1 MCKVQTEKDIKVGE
15 EDKES
20 KAVILSKCVLKIFNV
35 HSGLKVWGTYFIK
48 NAVEI
53 NHPITFYVSSFDI

>member
-1 MCKVQTEKDIKVGE
+1 MCKVQTEKDIKVG

-20 KAVILSKCVLKIFNV
+20 KAVILSKCVLKIFNAQ
-35 HSGLKVWGTYFIK
+35 SGLKVWGAYFIK